1 MCVVGPVRSRLW
13 HAAFLLPCSLSLL
26 SAAVSA
32 ATTPDSKAKTTAAP
46 ANTEH
51 ISVRGSYTAAA
62 MNSATGLVMSLKET
76 PQSVTL
82 VTAQLI
88 SDKNLHSME
97 AVLNHTP
104 GVTMVGD
111 ASENSQIFV
120 RGYAL
125 DTGVQID
132 GLITTSASHVYSGSM
147 DQGLDPV
154 IAERV
159 EVLKGAAGILS
170 GLGEPSAT
178 VNFIRKRP
186 SREQKFSSSASV
198 GSWDSYR
205 LSADVSSA
213 LNETGTVKGR
223 AVAAVQQ
230 QDSFVDR
237 YQRRSQVFYGV
248 VETSLAEAT
257 ELSLLADYQQNN
269 TDGVF
274 NWNSNPAFYT
284 DGSPVELGRNFSTS
298 QPWTYWDV
306 SQHSLMA
313 ELKHRFNNGWSLYS
327 AYRFGH
333 ATIDALA
340 FYPGD
345 YIDKSSGAF
354 VGVWDKTN
362 AALHDRI
369 SDTHSFNLYSTG
381 EFSLF
386 DQDHSAVVGF
396 NAGKNLFDNVNYN
409 SDTSDPKL
417 KIYHLRDAGNFAAPA
432 IPASPSNGRRSEQRQ
447 SGVYGTV
454 RLTLAEPLKLMLG
467 GRLSNWSYQDQD
479 LIGTT
484 NPASLD
490 NSGIFIP
497 YVGLVYDLTEQ
508 LALYSSKTEI
518 FKPGTFF
525 GADGNLLA
533 PAEGSN
539 IEAGLKGAFF
549 AGALNMSAAIY
560 RTQKDREPEFAGL
573 GQLPNGYWIYQS
585 VDGITTDGYELELAG
600 ELTDDLTLS
609 GGYTR
614 NTAEDKQGQL
624 RQTYLP
630 AQVLKLMA
638 KYDLSATVTDLD
650 LAVSWRWQSDS
661 YYEGSIRLTPP
672 VPYRQQ
678 QPAYSLL
685 DLMLNYQLSPQLSI
699 QLNLNNVLD
708 QHYYRSMWGY
718 ADHGEP
724 RNGNL
729 TLRYTL

>member
-32 ATTPDSKAKTTAAP
+32 ATTPASKAKTTAAP

-333 ATIDALA
+333 ATINALA

-386 DQDHSAVVGF
+386 GQDHSAVVGF

-518 FKPGTFF
+518 FKPGSYF
-525 GADGNLLA
+525 GADGNLLP

-539 IEAGLKGAFF
+539 IEAGIKGAFF

-600 ELTDDLTLS
+600 QLTDDLTLS

-638 KYDLSATVTDLD
+638 KYDLSATVADLD

-661 YYEGSIRLTPP
+661 YYEGNIRLTPP

-678 QPAYSLL
+678 QPAYSVL
-685 DLMLNYQLSPQLSI
+685 DLMLNYQLSPQLSV

-729 TLRYTL
+729 TLRYAL